1 MDKQELKPDVDR
13 APDRVG
19 RGGSW
24 NAAADGARAAFRSG
38 DNPGSRDG
46 LLGLRLV
53 RDTEGPC
60 RKD

>member
-1 MDKQELKPDVDR
+1 MRRELKPDVDR
-13 APDRVG
+13 TPDRVS

-24 NAAADGARAAFRSG
+24 YDTAGYARAAPRG
-38 DNPGSRDG
+38 RLNPGSRGDD
-46 LLGLRLV
+46 LGLRLV